1 MVAESH
7 LRALIDL
14 KHKIKIWG
22 VLASSTKS
30 TESFAKKAEDL
41 TGYPVI
47 PYASTK
53 DICNDETIDWVI
65 VLTPPNARQDIVN
78 ALANAGKPVL
88 SEKPLE
94 RTFEAARE
102 IVQICEESEVSLGVV
117 FQHRM
122 RASSQKLKELIDD
135 GALGEQ
141 AIAEVCVPW
150 WREQSYYDE
159 PGRGTYERDGGGVLI
174 SQAIHSLDLLL
185 SLTGP
190 VSEVQA
196 MAHSTSLHRLE
207 AEDYVTAGMKFSNG
221 AAGTLVASTASFP
234 GNAES
239 ITLHFTNCVAH
250 LESGELTLNWRD
262 GRSESFGESASTGGG
277 ADPMAFT
284 HDWHRGI
291 IEDFS
296 DSIHE
301 NRDPLITGR
310 DALKVHALIK
320 ALIQSSHTKQ
330 SVKLEEIET

>member
-1 MVAESH
+1 
-7 LRALIDL
+7 
-14 KHKIKIWG
+14 
-22 VLASSTKS
+22 
-30 TESFAKKAEDL
+30 
-41 TGYPVI
+41 
-47 PYASTK
+47 
-53 DICNDETIDWVI
+53 
-65 VLTPPNARQDIVN
+65 
-78 ALANAGKPVL
+78 
-88 SEKPLE
+88 
-94 RTFEAARE
+94 AARE
-102 IVQICEESEVSLGVV
+102 IVQICEDNEVQLGVV

-122 RASSQKLKELIDD
+122 RASSQKLRELIDD
-135 GALGEQ
+135 GALGEL
-141 AIAEVCVPW
+141 AIAEVHVPW

-159 PGRGTYERDGGGVLI
+159 PGRGTYDRDGGGVLI

-196 MAHSTSLHRLE
+196 MAHSTSLHKME
-207 AEDYVTAGMKFSNG
+207 AEDYVTAGMKFANG
-221 AAGTLVASTASFP
+221 ATGTLVASTASFP
-234 GNAES
+234 GKAES
-239 ITLHFTNCVAH
+239 ITLHFTNCVTH

-301 NRDPLITGR
+301 SRDPLISGR
-310 DALKVHALIK
+310 EALKVNALIK
-320 ALIQSSHTKQ
+320 ALIQSSNTKQ